1 MIALAADLFT
11 ADRHFD
17 IIVSDTDPVNKIAE
31 YIGKSD
37 SDITYIVTTENQSDL
52 SLSKYP
58 GAVKGVCLIPL
69 LTFDLKRILSEHCKG
84 FTDNF
89 SDNNPGHCDELDN
102 SSRTLSGKYILLAE
116 DVEVN
121 VQIVKAMLAKYNVN
135 IEVAAN
141 GRKALEMFCR
151 NPDYYYDI
159 ILMDLRMPL
168 MDGFQCAKEIRNIRS
183 EYAKTV
189 PIIAMTASAFSEDV
203 NKAKQCGMT
212 AFLTKPVNSDEL
224 SRTLTQAVPEEN
236 V

>member
-1 MIALAADLFT
+1 
-11 ADRHFD
+11 
-17 IIVSDTDPVNKIAE
+17 
-31 YIGKSD
+31 
-37 SDITYIVTTENQSDL
+37 
-52 SLSKYP
+52 
-58 GAVKGVCLIPL
+58 
-69 LTFDLKRILSEHCKG
+69 
-84 FTDNF
+84 
-89 SDNNPGHCDELDN
+89 
-102 SSRTLSGKYILLAE
+102 
-116 DVEVN
+116 
-121 VQIVKAMLAKYNVN
+121 MLAKYNVN

-203 NKAKQCGMT
+203 NKAQQCGMT
-212 AFLTKPVNSDEL
+212 GFLTKPVNNDEL